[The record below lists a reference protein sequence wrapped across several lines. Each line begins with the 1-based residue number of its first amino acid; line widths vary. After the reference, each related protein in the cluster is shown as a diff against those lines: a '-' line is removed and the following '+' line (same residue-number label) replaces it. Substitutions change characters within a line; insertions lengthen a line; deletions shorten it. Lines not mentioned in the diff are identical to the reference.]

1 MTALPT
7 ITVIITTY
15 NSPADLRRVLAAY
28 LEQTLFPMELV
39 VADDGSTGE
48 TAAVVEEFRRTAPF
62 PVKHVW
68 HEDLGFRA
76 AKIRNEAIKVSL
88 GEYLLFS
95 DGDCL
100 PHHAFVAD
108 HAALAKPGYF
118 VQGKRMLVRK
128 QAAETFAV
136 TSGISLLGQCLAG
149 NLSGAH
155 HLLRIPG
162 FALEGHG
169 LRGIKTCNF
178 ALYRTAA
185 VAVNGFNESFV
196 GWGREDSEFAARLL
210 VSGLK
215 RHDPPFSALVF
226 HLWHPENSRD
236 FLAEND
242 RMLADAIAAQTFRC
256 SCGIVDET
264 VASAGL
270 DSKEL
275 QP

>member
-1 MTALPT
+1 MTAPPP

-15 NSPADLRRVLAAY
+15 NSPAYLRRVLAAY

-48 TAAVVEEFRRTAPF
+48 TAAVIEEFRRTAPF
-62 PVKHVW
+62 PVRHVW

-76 AKIRNEAIKVSL
+76 AKIRNEAIKVSQ

-100 PHHAFVAD
+100 PHPAFVAD

-118 VQGKRMLVRK
+118 VQGKRMLVRQ

-136 TSGISLLGQCLAG
+136 TSGVNLLGQCLAG

-162 FALEGHG
+162 FALVGHG

-185 VAVNGFNESFV
+185 LAVNGFNEAFV

-210 VSGLK
+210 VYGLK

-242 RMLADAIAAQTFRC
+242 RMLADAIASQAFRC
-256 SCGIVDET
+256 PCGIVDET
-264 VASAGL
+264 AATAGRGG
-270 DSKEL
+270 KEL
-275 QP
+275 RS